1 MTDPLTETEVQVSSQ
16 IDFPGVPDSFQRLW
30 TPYRMVYIDGG
41 GDRAKQECPFCVA
54 PTLDDEE
61 SLIVRRGKLAYVILN
76 LFPYN
81 SGHVLVCPYRHVAD
95 YTDLTDAERVE
106 VGELTAQAMR
116 VERGAANPDGF
127 NLGMNQG
134 SLAGAGIAGHLHQH
148 IVPRW
153 GGDSNFFPI
162 IAGTKAIPELLGDA
176 RKRLAG
182 AWDQYCEPAE
192 TKQGETGQE
201 TPAKEGLAT
210 GEPACEGGP
219 K

>member
-1 MTDPLTETEVQVSSQ
+1 MTEPKPEQVPEVEPQVN
-16 IDFPGVPDSFQRLW
+16 FAGVPDSFQRLW

-41 GDRAKQECPFCVA
+41 GERAKQECPFCVA
-54 PTLDDEE
+54 PSLSDEE
-61 SLIVRRGKLAYVILN
+61 SLIVHRGKLAYVILN

-81 SGHVLVCPYRHVAD
+81 SGHMLVCPYRHVAD
-95 YTDLTDAERVE
+95 FTDLTDAEREE

-116 VERGAANPDGF
+116 VERGVASPDGF

-134 SLAGAGIAGHLHQH
+134 ALAGAGIAQHLHQH

-176 RKRLAG
+176 RDRLAG
-182 AWDQYCEPAE
+182 GWDQYCEPA
-192 TKQGETGQE
+192 KASGV
-201 TPAKEGLAT
+201 
-210 GEPACEGGP
+210 EGGSQ
-219 K
+219 